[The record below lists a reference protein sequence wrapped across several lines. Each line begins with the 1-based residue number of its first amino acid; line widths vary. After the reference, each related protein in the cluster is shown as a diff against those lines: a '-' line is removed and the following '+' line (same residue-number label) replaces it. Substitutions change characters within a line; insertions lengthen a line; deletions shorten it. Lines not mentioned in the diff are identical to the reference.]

1 MWHQLGL
8 NLVTL
13 LVLSFLGV
21 PNFKGFISFW
31 GATREGSKILL
42 HFAKLECLLHWV
54 NLPLKIGICGCEIW
68 VPEKAGWGAATR
80 QESVIYTKKGKQSQ
94 GCWKNKKAKGMLDI
108 WQRGVTIWKS
118 GYCNG
123 AGNHQKQGTEIL
135 KEIKGQEI
143 HWVIY
148 QWACL
153 KNNGC
158 HSGSPSS
165 PVQSY

>member
-21 PNFKGFISFW
+21 PNFKGFIFILRGNQGGIKIYSFCKAGVFITLSQSPW
-31 GATREGSKILL
+31 RLGS
-42 HFAKLECLLHWV
+42 V
-54 NLPLKIGICGCEIW
+54 GEIW
-68 VPEKAGWGAATR
+68 VQVCRLGAATR
-80 QESVIYTKKGKQSQ
+80 WGECHLYQER
-94 GCWKNKKAKGMLDI
+94 KAESGMLENKSLKVC
-108 WQRGVTIWKS
+108 WTYGKRGVTIWKS

-158 HSGSPSS
+158 YSGSPSS